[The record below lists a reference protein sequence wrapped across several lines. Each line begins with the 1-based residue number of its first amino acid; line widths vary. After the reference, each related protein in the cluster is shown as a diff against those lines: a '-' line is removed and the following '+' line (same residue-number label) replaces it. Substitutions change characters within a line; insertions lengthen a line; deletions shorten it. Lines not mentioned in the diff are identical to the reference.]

1 VIRRCALVLSLLC
14 AAPLAAQPVEFDPA
28 DFGKVILAPKQSAG
42 GGGLTFEQ
50 AFGDYQN
57 EPILTYGDNSLPR
70 RLGRP
75 VGRLDVLYD
84 NGKTGVCTAFI
95 VDAQHILTNNHCIPG
110 VGAAGVEA
118 AQFVAG
124 FVDGAQARGA
134 EKFQVS
140 TRPVETSVPLD
151 YSVLRVFGDPSARFG
166 KVDLA
171 VEAPEDAELLWI
183 IGHPQGQ
190 AQHISREGC
199 AADDPA
205 VSPEG
210 KLVHSCDTLGGNSGS
225 PVFRITDRKVVALHH
240 AGDNRTGY
248 NFAIP
253 MARILAESAV
263 LKAAVPVAPV
273 PKAPQVDARCEAML
287 EAAPDYGCAGY
298 ETFLETCEAHPLAAM
313 VSRHAER
320 VCELEAAEDARRL
333 AAVPED
339 KAPAAPAVAK
349 PPAEETARD
358 DAPPA
363 EADAPAPEAPAEKIV
378 DLDALSRDALEEWA
392 RKTAREIEEVL
403 DDTGWARADA
413 INAKILTEIF
423 AEAMDGNPLA
433 APARATV
440 APHVAKILEIH
451 AKVEEI
457 YAARD
462 LEDKKILA
470 RVRGD
475 LAAIKEGTE
484 TAARGSAADLLAKLQ
499 FYTAE
504 RDRLKPLATDVKK
517 QREAAM
523 KALSATLS
531 EPDPGPLAGLTIE
544 FHERTTT
551 LLGFTVEDLVA
562 QNVTYHFLPAPEG
575 HVAYLRCDEGNSTCD
590 GFVQRDGFKFVT
602 GIYSSDLLAPGK
614 DLAAEDLLNAPTAT
628 TVEISDERGGSF
640 YPLRDGKRLS
650 WSEAWDWDADPE
662 PEEIYQMSLVQRCCE
677 IHATS
682 NSGRRLVWEIEYTF
696 EGEFLKATYSE
707 WFDPGLGWI
716 NRSQG
721 THLQKDKSEGQRST
735 TYNKT
740 LRRVISRPD

>member
-1 VIRRCALVLSLLC
+1 MIRYFTFVFALFC
-14 AAPLAAQPVEFDPA
+14 GAPVVAQPVEFDPA

-42 GGGLTFEQ
+42 GGGLAFEQ

-57 EPILTYGDNSLPR
+57 EPILTYGENSLPR

-110 VGAAGVEA
+110 AGGAGVEA

-166 KVDLA
+166 RAELA
-171 VEAPEDAELLWI
+171 SEAPEDAELLWI

-263 LKAAVPVAPV
+263 LKAAAPV
-273 PKAPQVDARCEAML
+273 PQLPQVDARCEAML

-333 AAVPED
+333 AAVPEE
-339 KAPAAPAVAK
+339 KAPDAPEK
-349 PPAEETARD
+349 LPAGETARTD
-358 DAPPA
+358 SLPSAETVVPA
-363 EADAPAPEAPAEKIV
+363 ENVV
-378 DLDALSRDALEEWA
+378 DLDALSREALEDWA
-392 RKTAREIEEVL
+392 RETEREIEEVL
-403 DDTGWARADA
+403 DDTRWARDEA

-433 APARATV
+433 APAREAV
-440 APHVAKILEIH
+440 APHVARILDIH
-451 AKVEEI
+451 AEVEAI
-457 YAARD
+457 YGARD
-462 LEDKKILA
+462 LEDKRILA
-470 RVRGD
+470 QVRGD
-475 LAAIKEGTE
+475 LAIIREGTE
-484 TAARGSAADLLAKLQ
+484 TAARESAADLLARLQ
-499 FYTAE
+499 RYTTE
-504 RDRLKPLATDVKK
+504 NDRLVPLATDVKK

-523 KALSATLS
+523 KALSATLI
-531 EPDPGPLAGLTIE
+531 EPDPGPLAGLQ
-544 FHERTTT
+544 FSFRDYRRTY
-551 LLGFTVEDLVA
+551 VDDEQEDTESYY
-562 QNVTYHFLPAPEG
+562 VTYHFLPAPEG
-575 HVAYLRCDEGNSTCD
+575 HVAYLRCKEDNDTCD
-590 GFVQRDGFKFVT
+590 AYVQRDGFKFVASV
-602 GIYSSDLLAPGK
+602 YALEELAPGMG
-614 DLAAEDLLNAPTAT
+614 LTAADILNQSGSQKVDITEEA
-628 TVEISDERGGSF
+628 RGSF
-640 YPLRDGKRLS
+640 YPMRDGKRMT
-650 WSEAWDWDADPE
+650 WTEAWNWDADPV
-662 PEEIYQMSLVQRCCE
+662 PERVYRMSVVQRCCKVYPK
-677 IHATS
+677 S
-682 NSGRRLVWEIEYTF
+682 NSGRRLVWEVEYRF
-696 EGEFLKATYSE
+696 ESDGQVAVHDLLFEPS
-707 WFDPGLGWI
+707 LGWF
-716 NRSQG
+716 NSESSQTRQLGEGKGKRRVNSYG
-721 THLQKDKSEGQRST
+721 TLKE
-735 TYNKT
+735 
-740 LRRVISRPD
+740 VISRPD

>member
-1 VIRRCALVLSLLC
+1 MIRSFALVFSLLC
-14 AAPLAAQPVEFDPA
+14 AAPVSAQPVEFDPA

-57 EPILTYGDNSLPR
+57 EPILTYGENSLPR

-95 VDAQHILTNNHCIPG
+95 VDAQYILTNNHCIPG
-110 VGAAGVEA
+110 VGGLGVVA

-140 TRPVETSVPLD
+140 TAPVETSVTLD

-166 KVDLA
+166 KVELA
-171 VEAPEDAELLWI
+171 AEAPEDAELLWI

-205 VSPEG
+205 VSPQG

-253 MARILAESAV
+253 MARILAESVV
-263 LKAAVPVAPV
+263 LKAAAPV
-273 PKAPQVDARCEAML
+273 PKGPQVDARCEAML
-287 EAAPDYGCAGY
+287 EAAPDFGCAGY

-333 AAVPED
+333 AAVPEEKTPD
-339 KAPAAPAVAK
+339 APAPAK
-349 PPAEETARD
+349 PPAEEAARD

-363 EADAPAPEAPAEKIV
+363 EPDAPAPDSPAEEVV
-378 DLDALSRDALEEWA
+378 DLDSLSRDALEDWA
-392 RKTAREIEEVL
+392 KKTAREIEEVL
-403 DDTGWARADA
+403 DDSGWARADA

-433 APARATV
+433 APAREAV
-440 APHVAKILEIH
+440 APHVAKILDIH
-451 AKVEEI
+451 AKVEAI

-462 LEDKKILA
+462 LEDKRILA

-475 LAAIKEGTE
+475 LAIIREGTE
-484 TAARGSAADLLAKLQ
+484 AAARESAAELLAKFQL
-499 FYTAE
+499 YKTE
-504 RDRLKPLATDVKK
+504 KDRLEPLATDAKK

-523 KALSATLS
+523 KALSDTLT
-531 EPDPGPLAGLTIE
+531 EPDPGPLAALQLLFRERITNLIE
-544 FHERTTT
+544 DDVDDVNAH
-551 LLGFTVEDLVA
+551 DI
-562 QNVTYHFLPAPEG
+562 TYHFLPAPEG
-575 HVAYLRCDEGNSTCD
+575 HVAYLWCEEGNSKCQ
-590 GFVQRDGFKFVT
+590 GFVQRDGFKYV
-602 GIYSSDLLAPGK
+602 GADYSSSVLVPGK
-614 DLAAEDLLNAPTAT
+614 GLTAAEILNDPAASK
-628 TVEISDERGGSF
+628 VEITEETGGPF
-640 YPLRDGKRLS
+640 YPMRNGKRMT
-650 WSEAWDWDADPE
+650 WTENWDWDTDPE
-662 PEEIYQMSLVQRCCE
+662 PEAIYHMTLLQRCCE
-677 IHATS
+677 IYATS
-682 NSGRRLVWEIEYTF
+682 DSGRRLVWEIEYTF
-696 EGEFLKATYSE
+696 ETDNLDTSYTE
-707 WFDPGLGWI
+707 WFDPSLGWVI
-716 NRSQG
+716 RSKGKQVQKG
-721 THLQKDKSEGQRST
+721 TSKGERT
-735 TYNKT
+735 RVIRKT
-740 LRRVISRPD
+740 LREILARPD

>member
-1 VIRRCALVLSLLC
+1 MIRYFTFVFALFC
-14 AAPLAAQPVEFDPA
+14 GAPVVAQPVEFDPA

-42 GGGLTFEQ
+42 GGGLAFEQ
-50 AFGDYQN
+50 AFGAYQN
-57 EPILTYGDNSLPR
+57 EPILTYGENSLPR

-95 VDAQHILTNNHCIPG
+95 VDAQHILTNNHCIS
-110 VGAAGVEA
+110 GAGGAGVEA

-124 FVDGAQARGA
+124 FVDGGQARGA

-140 TRPVETSVPLD
+140 TKPVETSVPLD

-166 KVDLA
+166 RAELA
-171 VEAPEDAELLWI
+171 SEAPEDAELLWI

-263 LKAAVPVAPV
+263 LKAAAPV
-273 PKAPQVDARCEAML
+273 PQLPQVDARCEAML

-320 VCELEAAEDARRL
+320 VCELEAEEDARRL
-333 AAVPED
+333 AAVPEE
-339 KAPAAPAVAK
+339 KAPDAPEK
-349 PPAEETARD
+349 LPAGETARTD
-358 DAPPA
+358 SLPPTKPDVPA
-363 EADAPAPEAPAEKIV
+363 ENVV
-378 DLDALSRDALEEWA
+378 DLDALSREALEDWA
-392 RKTAREIEEVL
+392 RETEREIEEVL
-403 DDTGWARADA
+403 DDTRWARADA

-433 APARATV
+433 APAREAV
-440 APHVAKILEIH
+440 APHVAKILDIH
-451 AKVEEI
+451 AEVEAI
-457 YAARD
+457 YGARD
-462 LEDKKILA
+462 LEDKRILA

-475 LAAIKEGTE
+475 LAIIREGAE
-484 TAARGSAADLLAKLQ
+484 TAARESAADLLARLQ
-499 FYTAE
+499 RYTTKK
-504 RDRLKPLATDVKK
+504 DRLVPLATDVKK

-523 KALSATLS
+523 KALSATLI
-531 EPDPGPLAGLTIE
+531 EPDPGPLAGLQIV
-544 FHERTTT
+544 FYERSYD
-551 LLGFTVEDLVA
+551 FTEDALSNS
-562 QNVTYHFLPAPEG
+562 QRQDVTAHFMPAPDG
-575 HVAYLRCDEGNSTCD
+575 HVAYLWCEEGNSKCQ
-590 GFVQRDGFKFVT
+590 GFVQRDGYKFVAAD
-602 GIYSSDLLAPGK
+602 YSARVLEPGK
-614 DLAAEDLLNAPTAT
+614 GLTGADILKDRAASK
-628 TVEISDERGGSF
+628 VEITDETGGPF
-640 YPLRDGKRLS
+640 YPMRNGKRMT
-650 WSEAWDWDADPE
+650 WTENWDWDTDPE
-662 PEEIYQMSLVQRCCE
+662 PEAVYRMTLVQRCCE
-677 IHATS
+677 VYRTAHS
-682 NSGRRLVWEIEYTF
+682 SRRLVWEIEFNF
-696 EGEFLKATYSE
+696 ETRNLQASYFD
-707 WFDPGLGWI
+707 WFDPGLGWVI
-716 NRSQG
+716 RSKGEQVRTG
-721 THLQKDKSEGQRST
+721 SDKDEPGRSI
-735 TYNKT
+735 NKT
-740 LRRVISRPD
+740 LRDVVSRPD

>member
-1 VIRRCALVLSLLC
+1 MIRPFALVFSLLC
-14 AAPLAAQPVEFDPA
+14 AAPVSAQPVEFDPA

-57 EPILTYGDNSLPR
+57 EPILTYGENSLPR

-95 VDAQHILTNNHCIPG
+95 VDAQYILTNNHCIPG
-110 VGAAGVEA
+110 VGGIGVEA

-140 TRPVETSVPLD
+140 TAPVETSVTLD

-166 KVDLA
+166 KVELA
-171 VEAPEDAELLWI
+171 AEAPEDAELLWI

-205 VSPEG
+205 VSPQG

-253 MARILAESAV
+253 MARILAESVV
-263 LKAAVPVAPV
+263 LKAAAPV
-273 PKAPQVDARCEAML
+273 PKGPQVDARCEAML
-287 EAAPDYGCAGY
+287 EAAPDFGCAGY

-333 AAVPED
+333 AAVPKA
-339 KAPAAPAVAK
+339 KAPDAPAVAK

-358 DAPPA
+358 DALPVEPDAPEPDDPA
-363 EADAPAPEAPAEKIV
+363 EEIV
-378 DLDALSRDALEEWA
+378 DLDSLSRDALEDWA
-392 RKTAREIEEVL
+392 KKTAREIEEVL

-413 INAKILTEIF
+413 INAKLLTEIF

-433 APARATV
+433 APAREAV
-440 APHVAKILEIH
+440 APHVAKILDIH
-451 AKVEEI
+451 ANVEAI

-462 LEDKKILA
+462 LEDKRILA

-475 LAAIKEGTE
+475 LAIIREGTE
-484 TAARGSAADLLAKLQ
+484 AAARESAAELLAKFQL
-499 FYTAE
+499 YKTE
-504 RDRLKPLATDVKK
+504 KDRLEPLATDAKK

-523 KALSATLS
+523 KALSDTLT
-531 EPDPGPLAGLTIE
+531 EPDPGPLAALQLLFRERITNLIE
-544 FHERTTT
+544 DDVDDVNAH
-551 LLGFTVEDLVA
+551 DI
-562 QNVTYHFLPAPEG
+562 TYHFLPAPEG
-575 HVAYLRCDEGNSTCD
+575 HVAYLWCEEGNSKCQ
-590 GFVQRDGFKFVT
+590 GFVQRDGFKYV
-602 GIYSSDLLAPGK
+602 GADYSSSVLVPGK
-614 DLAAEDLLNAPTAT
+614 GLTAAEILNDPAASK
-628 TVEISDERGGSF
+628 VEITEETGGPF
-640 YPLRDGKRLS
+640 YPMRNGKRMT
-650 WSEAWDWDADPE
+650 WTENWDWDTDPE
-662 PEEIYQMSLVQRCCE
+662 PEAIYHMTLLQRCCE
-677 IHATS
+677 IYATS
-682 NSGRRLVWEIEYTF
+682 DSGRRLVWEIEYTF
-696 EGEFLKATYSE
+696 ETDNLDTSYTE
-707 WFDPGLGWI
+707 WFDPSLGWVI
-716 NRSQG
+716 RSKGKQVQKG
-721 THLQKDKSEGQRST
+721 TSKGERT
-735 TYNKT
+735 RVIRKT
-740 LRRVISRPD
+740 LREILARPD

>member
-1 VIRRCALVLSLLC
+1 MIRRCALVLSLLC

-57 EPILTYGDNSLPR
+57 EPILTYGENSLPR

-110 VGAAGVEA
+110 VGGVGVEA

-166 KVDLA
+166 KVELA
-171 VEAPEDAELLWI
+171 IEAPEDAELLWI

-205 VSPEG
+205 MSPEG

-225 PVFRITDRKVVALHH
+225 PVFRITDRKVVGLHH

-263 LKAAVPVAPV
+263 LKAAAPVAPV

-333 AAVPED
+333 AAVPEE
-339 KAPAAPAVAK
+339 KAPDAPAVAK
-349 PPAEETARD
+349 PPIEETARD
-358 DAPPA
+358 DALPA
-363 EADAPAPEAPAEKIV
+363 DPDAPAPEDPAEDIV
-378 DLDALSRDALEEWA
+378 DLDALSRDELEDWA
-392 RKTAREIEEVL
+392 RKTARDIEEVL

-413 INAKILTEIF
+413 INAKILTEMF
-423 AEAMDGNPLA
+423 AEAMDENPLA
-433 APARATV
+433 APARAAV

-457 YAARD
+457 YGARD
-462 LEDKKILA
+462 LEDKRILA

-475 LAAIKEGTE
+475 LAVIREGTE
-484 TAARGSAADLLAKLQ
+484 AAAREAAADLLAKLQ
-499 FYTAE
+499 LYKTE
-504 RDRLKPLATDVKK
+504 RDRLSPLATEAKE
-517 QREAAM
+517 QRKAAM
-523 KALSATLS
+523 KALSATLI
-531 EPDPGPLAGLTIE
+531 EPDPGPLAGLQ
-544 FHERTTT
+544 FVMRERTTF
-551 LLGFTVEDLVA
+551 FTEDELDDSSALDVA
-562 QNVTYHFLPAPEG
+562 YHFLPAPDG
-575 HVAYLRCDEGNSTCD
+575 HVAYLWCEEGNSKCQ
-590 GFVQRDGFKFVT
+590 GFVQRDGFKFVAAD
-602 GIYSSDLLAPGK
+602 YSASGLEPGK
-614 DLAAEDLLNAPTAT
+614 GATAADILNDRAASKVET
-628 TVEISDERGGSF
+628 TEETGGPF
-640 YPLRDGKRLS
+640 YPMRNGKRMT
-650 WSEAWDWDADPE
+650 WTENWDWDTDPE
-662 PEEIYQMSLVQRCCE
+662 PEAIYRMSLVQRCCE
-677 IHATS
+677 IYATS

-696 EGEFLKATYSE
+696 ETDNLQASYTH
-707 WFDPGLGWI
+707 WFDPGLGWVI
-716 NRSQG
+716 SSRGRQVQTGTSKGERGRSI
-721 THLQKDKSEGQRST
+721 
-735 TYNKT
+735 NKT

>member
-1 VIRRCALVLSLLC
+1 MIRYFTLVFALFC
-14 AAPLAAQPVEFDPA
+14 GAPVVAQPVEFDPA

-57 EPILTYGDNSLPR
+57 EPILTYGENSLPR

-95 VDAQHILTNNHCIPG
+95 VDAQHIMTNNHCIPG
-110 VGAAGVEA
+110 AGGAGVEA

-166 KVDLA
+166 RAELA
-171 VEAPEDAELLWI
+171 SGAPEDAELLWI

-263 LKAAVPVAPV
+263 LKAAAPV
-273 PKAPQVDARCEAML
+273 PQLPQVDARCAAML

-320 VCELEAAEDARRL
+320 VCELEAEEDARRL
-333 AAVPED
+333 AAVPEE
-339 KAPAAPAVAK
+339 KAPDAPEKLPAGETARTDSL
-349 PPAEETARD
+349 PPAETVV
-358 DAPPA
+358 PA
-363 EADAPAPEAPAEKIV
+363 ENVV
-378 DLDALSRDALEEWA
+378 DLHALSREALEDWA
-392 RKTAREIEEVL
+392 RETGREIEEVL
-403 DDTGWARADA
+403 DDTRWARVEA

-433 APARATV
+433 PPAREAV
-440 APHVAKILEIH
+440 APHVAKILDIH
-451 AKVEEI
+451 AEVEAI
-457 YAARD
+457 YGVRD
-462 LEDKKILA
+462 LEDKRILA

-475 LAAIKEGTE
+475 LAIIREGTE
-484 TAARGSAADLLAKLQ
+484 TAARESAADLLASLQ
-499 FYTAE
+499 RYTIE
-504 RDRLKPLATDVKK
+504 KDRLVPLATDVKK

-523 KALSATLS
+523 KALSATLI
-531 EPDPGPLAGLTIE
+531 EPDPGPLAGLQLLMR
-544 FHERTTT
+544 ERTSHFIDDE
-551 LLGFTVEDLVA
+551 LDDVNA

-575 HVAYLRCDEGNSTCD
+575 HVAHLWCEEGDSKCQ
-590 GFVQRDGFKFVT
+590 GFVQRDGFKFVRSDYT
-602 GIYSSDLLAPGK
+602 SSSAASRQDLT
-614 DLAAEDLLNAPTAT
+614 AADILNDPDTSKI
-628 TVEISDERGGSF
+628 EIADETGGSF
-640 YPLRDGKRLS
+640 YPMRDGKRMS
-650 WSEAWDWDADPE
+650 WTENWDWDTDPG
-662 PEEIYQMSLVQRCCE
+662 PEAVYHMSLVQRCCE
-677 IHATS
+677 IYATS
-682 NSGRRLVWEIEYTF
+682 RSGRRLVWEIEYSVETDSANARF
-696 EGEFLKATYSE
+696 DI
-707 WFDPGLGWI
+707 WFDPGLGWVI
-716 NRSQG
+716 RSEDEFVRTESG
-721 THLQKDKSEGQRST
+721 KGDRIRVVR
-735 TYNKT
+735 KT
-740 LRRVISRPD
+740 LRDVVSRPD

>member
-1 VIRRCALVLSLLC
+1 MIRRCALVFSLLC
-14 AAPLAAQPVEFDPA
+14 AAPVAAQPVEFDPA
-28 DFGKVILAPKQSAG
+28 DFGKVILAPKQSIG

-57 EPILTYGDNSLPR
+57 EPILTYGENSLPR

-110 VGAAGVEA
+110 VGGLGVEA

-166 KVDLA
+166 TVELA
-171 VEAPEDAELLWI
+171 AEAPEDAELLWI

-205 VSPEG
+205 VSSEG

-253 MARILAESAV
+253 MTRILAKSAV
-263 LKAAVPVAPV
+263 LKAAAAGPQ
-273 PKAPQVDARCEAML
+273 APQVDARCEAML

-333 AAVPED
+333 AAMPKT
-339 KAPAAPAVAK
+339 KAPNVPAVAK

-358 DAPPA
+358 DALPVEPDVPAPDDPA
-363 EADAPAPEAPAEKIV
+363 EEFV
-378 DLDALSRDALEEWA
+378 DLDSLSRDALEGWA
-392 RKTAREIEEVL
+392 KKTAREIEEVL

-433 APARATV
+433 APAREAV
-440 APHVAKILEIH
+440 APHVAKILDIH
-451 AKVEEI
+451 AEVEAI

-462 LEDKKILA
+462 LEDKRILA

-475 LAAIKEGTE
+475 LAVIREGTE
-484 TAARGSAADLLAKLQ
+484 AAARESAADLLAKLQ
-499 FYTAE
+499 LYTAE

-523 KALSATLS
+523 KALSATLI
-531 EPDPGPLAGLTIE
+531 EPDPGPLAGQKIQ
-544 FHERTTT
+544 FYERTTRF
-551 LLGFTVEDLVA
+551 LGDEVEDLDA
-562 QNVTYHFLPAPEG
+562 QKATYHFLPAPDG
-575 HVAYLRCDEGNSTCD
+575 HVAYLRCAEDKSACD
-590 GFVQRDGFKFVT
+590 GFVQRDGVKFVT
-602 GIYSSDLLAPGK
+602 ATYSSDLLAPGK
-614 DLAAEDLLNAPTAT
+614 DLAAEDLLNAPGAT
-628 TVEISDERGGSF
+628 TVEISDEWGGSF
-640 YPLRDGKRLS
+640 YPMRDGKRMS
-650 WSEAWDWDADPE
+650 WSESWDWDADPE
-662 PEEIYQMSLVQRCCE
+662 PEDVYQMSLTQRCCE
-677 IHATS
+677 IYATS

-696 EGEFLKATYSE
+696 EGEFGEATYSE

-716 NRSQG
+716 NRSKG
-721 THLQKDKSEGQRST
+721 THFQKDKSDGQRST